1 MVLFGVSAVYTVDTW
16 YLVRGRGGM
25 FFFFF
30 GWPGKVHIYMMSAPV
45 LHFFVEITRGEV

>member
-25 FFFFF
+25 IFFFFSVGREKF
-30 GWPGKVHIYMMSAPV
+30 TYI
-45 LHFFVEITRGEV
+45 